1 MIGLGPLL
9 RKELLEAWRT
19 RRVLVVAI
27 VFTAFGIASPYLA
40 RYLPELIKSLAGGQ
54 VQIVI
59 PPPTVGDAIDQ
70 FQKNLGQAGI
80 LTAVLLAMGSVAVEK
95 ERGTAALVLS
105 KPASRGAYLLAKV
118 LAVAATLGIAL
129 LVASVG
135 GYTYTALLFEVL
147 PPIGW
152 ASMTALLLLMLLVYA
167 ALTFLG
173 SVLTRSSIAAAGIGV
188 GGLLVVALVSVL
200 PTVGAYTPGG
210 LSLPGRALALGTD
223 AGAVIG
229 PVLVNLGLLVG
240 LFAVAWVAFRRQEL

>member
-19 RRVLVVAI
+19 RRLLVVTI

-40 RYLPELIKSLAGGQ
+40 RFLPELIKSLAGGQ

-59 PPPTVGDAIDQ
+59 PPPTVGDAADQ
-70 FQKNLGQAGI
+70 FLKNLGQAGV

-105 KPASRGAYLLAKV
+105 KPASRGAYLLAKM
-118 LAVAATLGIAL
+118 LAITATLGIGL
-129 LVASVG
+129 LIASAS
-135 GYTYTALLFEVL
+135 GYAYTALLFEAL
-147 PPIGW
+147 PPFGW
-152 ASMTALLLLMLLVYA
+152 AAMTGLLLLMLVLYA

-188 GGLLVVALVSVL
+188 GGLLVAALVSIL
-200 PTVGAYTPGG
+200 PTIGSYSPGG
-210 LSLPGRALALGTD
+210 LSAPGKALALGTD
-223 AGAVIG
+223 PGLVIG
-229 PVLVNLGLLVG
+229 PLLVNLGLLVG
-240 LFAVAWVAFRRQEL
+240 LFLVAWVAFRRQEL